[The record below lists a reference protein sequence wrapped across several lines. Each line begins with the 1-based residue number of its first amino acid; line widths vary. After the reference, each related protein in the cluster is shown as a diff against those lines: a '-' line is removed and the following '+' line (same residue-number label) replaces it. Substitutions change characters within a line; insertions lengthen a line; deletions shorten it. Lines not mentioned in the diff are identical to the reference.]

1 MPQTIHMLAHSLK
14 PQVLPRSYG
23 WGLQLRWVARVHDLR
38 CSRQILGRT
47 DVLLGKRLGVRVAI
61 DFPKKVDGVHA
72 VWVNEQLGIVEVR
85 TLSVRAVIPTA
96 EVKTLALT
104 MNLAGERIYQRAR
117 QVALEYVERLFDAIA
132 ASNTAA
138 PPKLEA
144 PLPVGLCQ
152 VFYGRRQRGVSAEIP
167 ITVYTLP
174 APAISNVSL
183 PQLIRRARSKQQL
196 ALAWRLFR
204 RARELG
210 DDEES
215 LSEAI
220 VVAATALEVALKRA
234 LVSKATSNTQKRR
247 VEAAKLSNLLGNVTS
262 PTMSDWSTLLLGAS
276 IKTAVPADFLML
288 DRLRLERNDI
298 VHDGKPPTTTWQE
311 LRQQLNA
318 VRQAMEWLESRL

>member
-1 MPQTIHMLAHSLK
+1 
-14 PQVLPRSYG
+14 
-23 WGLQLRWVARVHDLR
+23 
-38 CSRQILGRT
+38 
-47 DVLLGKRLGVRVAI
+47 LGVGVAI

-72 VWVNEQLGIVEVR
+72 NWVNEQLGVVEVR

-96 EVKTLALT
+96 EVKTLSVT
-104 MNLAGERIYQRAR
+104 KNLAAERIYQRAR

-152 VFYGRRQRGVSAEIP
+152 VFYGRQERNISAVIP

-183 PQLIRRARSKQQL
+183 PQLIRRARSNQPL

-220 VVAATALEVALKRA
+220 VVAVTALEVALKRA
-234 LVSKATSNTQKRR
+234 LICKAASNTQRRR
-247 VEAAKLSNLLGNVTS
+247 VEAAKLSNLLGNIAG
-262 PTMSDWSTLLLGAS
+262 PTVRDWSTILLGAS
-276 IKTAVPADFLML
+276 IKTALPADFSML
-288 DRLRLERNDI
+288 DRLRVDRNDI
-298 VHDGKPPTTTWQE
+298 VHDGKRPSTTWQE

-318 VRQAMEWLESRL
+318 VRRAVEWLERRL